1 MAMKSSWPTRIFRLT
16 VWGFQEAVLPL
27 FELDSYVERPVALM
41 AAVPGDS
48 LSPGF
53 MEKVRRLAGEKKVE
67 FLDRFDFYDR
77 ARQAFAVV
85 VTGEIAKYGNILLKK
100 GVGV

>member
-1 MAMKSSWPTRIFRLT
+1 MSS
-16 VWGFQEAVLPL
+16 G
-27 FELDSYVERPVALM
+27 PVALM

>member
-1 MAMKSSWPTRIFRLT
+1 
-16 VWGFQEAVLPL
+16 
-27 FELDSYVERPVALM
+27 M

-53 MEKVRRLAGEKKVE
+53 MEKVLRLAGDKKVE

-77 ARQAFAVV
+77 SRQAFAVV